1 MPTDAPPI
9 LLKQDDPF
17 EPSPWYEAAE
27 AKRALPRA
35 LIGGTE
41 AMLANP
47 EYLPKE
53 PAEEEDDYE
62 IRRNR
67 SVLFNA
73 FRRAVCV
80 LAGKPLA
87 RRIVRTSVPPAVEPL
102 LDDVDGRGTPLE
114 LFCRDWFFR
123 AWVDGECSV
132 LVDFPGELALPR
144 DANLKQER
152 EANLRPYLV
161 LVPADDLIGLR
172 KSRDGG
178 GRVLDQA
185 RIRCATTFPVGA
197 YGEETAEQVRVFN
210 RDGSY
215 AAFEKNDDG
224 LPVVV
229 EEGRFDLSRIPLVTL
244 RLGDTPPLL
253 DLAYLNLTHFRSSSD
268 QRHILHVA
276 RVPLLFGPG
285 FGDEDLVVSP
295 NAFIS
300 NPNDKADLKYV
311 EIQGGAIAAGASDLA
326 SLQEQ
331 MAMLSME
338 MLIPRSTGNVTATAR
353 ALEFAESSS
362 DAQAAALQLQEA
374 VNDVLEL
381 LCEWLGTEVGQGRLS
396 VVTDFGI
403 TLGDMQE
410 LQVLATL
417 RNKPNPDLSR
427 RQILEELKQRGAL
440 RENFDFDEN
449 ERELEEESAASASA
463 QADMLAG
470 ALASRFAADGQSADA
485 SGHADGS
492 ADNLDAGGVVTQ

>member
-1 MPTDAPPI
+1 MPTDAPI

-17 EPSPWYEAAE
+17 EPADWYEAAE

-41 AMLANP
+41 SMLAEP
-47 EYLPKE
+47 EYLPQE
-53 PAEEEDDYE
+53 PAEEDDDYE

-80 LAGKPLA
+80 LVGKPLA
-87 RRIVRTSVPPAVEPL
+87 RKIVRAGIPPAVEPL

-161 LVPADDLIGLR
+161 LVPAADLIGLR
-172 KSRDGG
+172 KAREGG
-178 GRVLDQA
+178 GRVLDQI
-185 RIRCATTFPVGA
+185 RIRCTTTVPLGA
-197 YGEETAEQVRVFN
+197 YGEETVEQVRVFN

-215 AAFEKNDDG
+215 AAFEKNDEG
-224 LPVVV
+224 LPVLVQS
-229 EEGRFDLSRIPLVTL
+229 GRFDLSRIPLVTL

-285 FGDEDLVVSP
+285 FSDEDLVVSP

-300 NPNDKADLKYV
+300 NTNSDSDLKYV

-374 VNDVLEL
+374 INDVLEL
-381 LCEWLGTEVGQGRLS
+381 LCEWLGVDVGLANLS

-410 LQVLATL
+410 LQVLASL

-427 RQILEELKQRGAL
+427 RQMLEELKQRGAL
-440 RENFDFDEN
+440 RESFDFDEN
-449 ERELEEESAASASA
+449 DRELEEESAASAAA

-470 ALASRFAADGQSADA
+470 ALAASVANAGRDGDGNADDQLATDPNAVDVS
-485 SGHADGS
+485 
-492 ADNLDAGGVVTQ
+492 TQ